1 MEVFEKLNALLDE
14 SLDNLALS
22 PDALCK
28 EIGLSRA
35 QLHRVIKE
43 KSGLST
49 TLFIRQKKL
58 DKARSFLAETDLRI
72 SEIAYLIGIESP
84 QNFSKYFSRA
94 FDISPT
100 DYRKQAEIDKIAAE
114 NTAEVSIAVLPF
126 VNMSGDAG
134 QEYFSDGI
142 TEEII
147 NVLSHVPNLNVAGR
161 TSSFTFKGRTQD
173 LRLVGEQLNVAHI
186 LEGSVRRA
194 GDRLRITAQLIKVE
208 DGYHLWSETYDRE
221 LKDIFDIQDEIAL
234 AILRQIKVQ
243 LLGQDQQA
251 TLKRYTNNPAAY
263 QLYLHG
269 KFYHNKFAGVEEYNK
284 AISYYREAIALE
296 PAYAIAYAGIAS
308 CYLNMWFYRHLPSQ
322 QSLPLMRQATEQA
335 LQLDPEI
342 AESYLALAR
351 MQMLYEWDFDQAA
364 KSFKKALEF
373 NWNTA
378 ELRGQYALLLSI
390 RGNHAQAEKQAEL
403 ALSLEPFSLINNFYT
418 GYVYWI
424 AGKANE
430 AIAQGRRLIALEPTF
445 WGGHSLVG
453 MNLIAQKNFD
463 VARQHLE
470 KACELNRNGMTLSA
484 CGALYGRA
492 GEADKARDI
501 LDQMVALNQSQPVA
515 RYDMGI
521 VHACLGDL
529 NMACTYFEAAI
540 EQHEPPMLFF
550 RYIVR
555 DWLTG
560 FEQDPR
566 YGVLITRIFG

>member
-161 TSSFTFKGRTQD
+161 TSSFTFKGRNQD